1 MISDSI
7 KKVKIL
13 SSPQSWEVIQHQNG
27 YADFEISGIFEDNSD
42 DDTWQDMPFS
52 ADRLYVRVTC
62 ENDGSLAVPLVKL
75 NTDGDRWS
83 AHISKLVCGGPYMLD
98 VVLYDSVLCTE
109 QPTRGNTIRHFCVGD
124 VFLIAGQ
131 SNAAGM
137 GRGEVSDEPEI
148 GVHVLRNLSFWD
160 IATAPFDDFDY
171 SKHNMFLS
179 FAKKLKKSLG
189 YPIGLIPAAMG
200 GAPICRWIESENGDL
215 YLKAKRAIEEN
226 NIRFRAVL
234 WYQGCAEAG
243 DGVGTEEYLSRFE
256 SLTGQ
261 FRCDFQSPDLPFF
274 TFQLNRQ
281 IRKIPNERLDRSY
294 DEIREAQRLAAHK
307 IKNVYVL
314 PTVDCTHMSDFI
326 HLSSLS
332 AFMLGERLASK
343 VLDVMYGK
351 GLSLSAPEI
360 LSARVENDKKVVVE
374 FSGVTEFL
382 YDYNAPLCEYP
393 LEIEDENGR
402 AELKKICLCGNV
414 AELYTKRE
422 LKPPVYVSGQTGTD
436 PKRIMTDFGTQLP
449 MLCFY
454 RFKAE

>member
-1 MISDSI
+1 MTSDNI
-7 KKVKIL
+7 KKLKIL
-13 SSPQSWEVIQHQNG
+13 SSPQNWEVIQNQNG
-27 YADFEISGIFEDNSD
+27 FAEFDVKGIFEENTL

-52 ADRLYVRVTC
+52 ADRLYVRITN
-62 ENDGSLAVPLVKL
+62 ENDGSLVIPFVKL
-75 NTDGDRWS
+75 ETDGDRWT
-83 AHISKLVCGGPYMLD
+83 AHITKLPCGGPYMLD
-98 VVLYDSVLCTE
+98 IVLYDSALCTE
-109 QPTRGNTIRHFCVGD
+109 QPTRGTSIRHFCVGD

-137 GRGEVSDEPEI
+137 GRGVVSDEPEI
-148 GVHVLRNLSFWD
+148 GVHVFRNLSFWD

-215 YLKAKRAIEEN
+215 YLKAKNAIKEN
-226 NIRFRAVL
+226 NIGFRAVL

-243 DGVGTEEYLSRFE
+243 DGVCVAEYLSRFE
-256 SLTGQ
+256 ALTNQ
-261 FRCDFQSPDLPFF
+261 FRRDYSSADLPFF

-281 IRKIPNERLDRSY
+281 IRKIPSERLDRSY
-294 DEIREAQRLAAHK
+294 DEIREAQRLAAHN

-326 HLSSLS
+326 HLSRLS
-332 AFMLGERLASK
+332 AIMLGERLASK
-343 VLDVMYGK
+343 MLDVMYGK

-360 LSARVENDKKVVVE
+360 LSARAENEKKLVIE
-374 FSGVTEFL
+374 FSGVTGFL

-402 AELKKICLCGNV
+402 AELENVSLCGNV

-422 LKPPVYVSGQTGTD
+422 LKPPIYVSGQTGTD